1 MSQFDALLDFGDSA
15 PAANGTVQKNDDFDP
30 FAASPT
36 IDMKGSATG
45 DLLGDFS
52 FDSQVSQQTN
62 GTHNDTDLLAG
73 FSAPS
78 NNINPLYDLINSE
91 TEPDEA
97 LTNNSAVPSSNPLYE
112 MSTDYEEPQKPDMAS
127 TEPDNPMYGYLSSEE
142 NTNGSPSED
151 LMGTSTTVTSDDS
164 GVTMETAQTNEEEL
178 IMVSGEKSV
187 VENGENVSENVNV
200 VNGDASSYQEE
211 LVCDQGEIIQNDVQE
226 EVAPQE
232 DATSEQVEQEI
243 PGDFTESVDNP
254 VVESYEE
261 EEGEE
266 IVEEVSMDSYMQSSQ
281 DEQNVAEQAQDK
293 DSRQMEVRQ
302 EAEQVIEPVQTE
314 EVETQPDLVQTDE
327 PQVPEPVAEPK
338 TCLEPEPVQADVASE
353 PEEQYVEE
361 EVIQEVQEEVQVE
374 PQSQEEEVAPQPL
387 KEEVAPQPQEE
398 EEALQ
403 PQEEEIT
410 PQTLE
415 EEVAPQVEEEEVTSQ
430 PQEVETVPQF
440 QEEVAPQE
448 EPSVSED
455 QEEVAPQEESSMTQ
469 DQEEINQEVV
479 TEQKDGKTVTTKTE
493 ETSTTKQEDSGPTVT
508 TSSKSSSEVVENG
521 LNDAKENK
529 EEVRFDDM
537 ANIKNKFEAGDNTVI
552 TSAGKVN
559 VHEEILNV
567 QSGEFE
573 NEPEKFEQWQNQ
585 TEGGVYE
592 SQPQENPDVFKE
604 SQKNVGEEL
613 PEVGMAKY
621 VMEKFKKIQEESYT
635 PEKKKELTPDRTGK
649 YEYVSEPRS
658 VVEKPKEVV
667 EAGVFESQPTDP
679 EDVVR
684 SSDHLEEALPEQGS
698 AKSLLAKFKQIE
710 SEVGN
715 KPPPSPGQRELT
727 PDRNT
732 KGEYVSEPRSRFQQY
747 EGKVESGEFVNQ
759 PEEVENI
766 VKSGEGL
773 QEVLPEKGTAQNLVS
788 KFKQYQSES
797 SSPPSPRQKKELTPD
812 RSGKVEYVSEPRG
825 QIEAY
830 EGKSEAGI
838 FESSPVDQPE
848 IVKSGDFQPEP
859 LPEEGYAKNVA
870 AKFKE
875 LEKSGGSS
883 PSGTPVR
890 HKEFT
895 PPREDMDRTVA
906 GVLENTPESLDIA
919 RETDTRLK
927 EDELPERGM
936 AKNVLNK
943 FKEIQSNS
951 PTSPRTKK
959 EFTPPPDQ
967 GSGIFENKPTPS
979 LEIDVR
985 QAESGILESTPVAR
999 QDVVKEQMSSEEIV
1013 PEQGYA
1019 KNMVNRWKQME
1030 SESAKSSPSPR
1041 YKEFTP
1047 PRDNLMSPKS
1057 PAGLN
1062 SSVNPNDLPGQYQ
1075 EQVSAGVYE
1084 NTPEHKEG
1092 VFREADTD
1100 FEEGLPAKDTTKSL
1114 LQRFKSIQS
1123 QAKEAQE
1130 TPKPVS
1136 RKESIENGTSPA
1148 PETKKMFEQE
1158 ESGPPCVEP
1167 GDHGDGYRGDH
1178 GQEEDQGIPD
1188 QDSPTPDQHDQAP
1201 IESEKEV
1208 PIATKKPSFVPVLD
1222 KCASCGKTVY
1232 ALEKVEV
1239 NKSLYHKACVRC
1251 SHCNAVVTSKNMSV
1265 NEGVIFC
1272 TPHFK
1277 QLFAR
1282 RGNYDEGFGR
1292 KQYKKNWGGEQNGQS
1307 GQQNGQTS

>member
-1 MSQFDALLDFGDSA
+1 MSQFDALLDFGDPA
-15 PAANGTVQKNDDFDP
+15 PAANGTVQKTDDFDP
-30 FAASPT
+30 FSASPT
-36 IDMKGSATG
+36 IDMKGSASG

-62 GTHNDTDLLAG
+62 GTHNDTDVLTG

-78 NNINPLYDLINSE
+78 NNINPLYDLIN
-91 TEPDEA
+91 TDLEPDEA
-97 LTNNSAVPSSNPLYE
+97 PTNSAALSSNPLYE
-112 MSTDYEEPQKPDMAS
+112 MSTDYEEPQKPDMAT
-127 TEPDNPMYGYLSSEE
+127 TESDNPMYGYLSSEE

-164 GVTMETAQTNEEEL
+164 GVTMETAQTSEEEL

-187 VENGENVSENVNV
+187 VENGENMCENVNV

-211 LVCDQGEIIQNDVQE
+211 VVCDQGEIIENDVQE
-226 EVAPQE
+226 DVVPQE
-232 DATSEQVEQEI
+232 DATTEQFVDQDI
-243 PGDFTESVDNP
+243 QDGISESVDTAAVSSGELEDKP
-254 VVESYEE
+254 TYDEE
-261 EEGEE
+261 ESEE
-266 IVEEVSMDSYMQSSQ
+266 TVQEVSMDTYMQSAQ
-281 DEQNVAEQAQDK
+281 DEQNIAEQEADENP
-293 DSRQMEVRQ
+293 RQVEEEKVPY
-302 EAEQVIEPVQTE
+302 EEEQLIEPVQTE
-314 EVETQPDLVQTDE
+314 VVETQPELVQTEE
-327 PQVPEPVAEPK
+327 PQVPEPVAEPE
-338 TCLEPEPVQADVASE
+338 TYHEPEPAQGEVEPE

-361 EVIQEVQEEVQVE
+361 EVVQEVQEDVHVAPQV
-374 PQSQEEEVAPQPL
+374 QEEEVAPQPEE
-387 KEEVAPQPQEE
+387 EEVAPQPQEE
-398 EEALQ
+398 EVVPQ
-403 PQEEEIT
+403 PQEEEVP
-410 PQTLE
+410 PQPQE
-415 EEVAPQVEEEEVTSQ
+415 EEVLQQPQEEEVPPQ
-430 PQEVETVPQF
+430 PQEEEVPPQPQEEEVPPQPQEEEVLQQPQEEEVPPQTTEAEVAPQF
-440 QEEVAPQE
+440 QEEEVVPQSQE
-448 EPSVSED
+448 EEVVPEPSMSED
-455 QEEVAPQEESSMTQ
+455 QQA
-469 DQEEINQEVV
+469 INQQDVV
-479 TEQKDGKTVTTKTE
+479 TEQKDNKTVTTKTE
-493 ETSTTKQEDSGPTVT
+493 ETTTTKQEDSGPIVT
-508 TSSKSSSEVVENG
+508 TTSKSSSEVVENG
-521 LNDAKENK
+521 LNDAKENQ
-529 EEVRFDDM
+529 EEIRFDEM
-537 ANIKNKFEAGDNTVI
+537 ANIKNKFEAGDSKVM

-592 SQPQENPDVFKE
+592 SQPHENPDVFKE
-604 SQKNVGEEL
+604 GQKNVGEEL
-613 PEVGMAKY
+613 PEVGMAKN
-621 VMEKFKKIQEESYT
+621 VLEKFKKIQEEGYT

-658 VVEKPKEVV
+658 VLEKPKEVV

-684 SSDHLEEALPEQGS
+684 SSDHLQEALPEQGS
-698 AKSLLAKFKQIE
+698 AKNLLAKFKQFE
-710 SEVGN
+710 SDVGN
-715 KPPPSPGQRELT
+715 KPPPTPGQRELT

-732 KGEYVSEPRSRFQQY
+732 KGEYVSEPRSQFQQY
-747 EGKVESGEFVNQ
+747 EGKVESGEFESQ
-759 PEEVENI
+759 PQEFEDI
-766 VKSGEGL
+766 VKSGNSVE
-773 QEVLPEKGTAQNLVS
+773 EVLPEKGTAHNLVS

-797 SSPPSPRQKKELTPD
+797 ASPPSPRQKKELTPD

-825 QIEAY
+825 QVEVY

-870 AKFKE
+870 ARFKE
-875 LEKSGGSS
+875 WEKSGGSS
-883 PSGTPVR
+883 PTGTPIR

-895 PPREDMDRTVA
+895 PPREDADRTVA

-919 RETDTRLK
+919 RETDSRFQET
-927 EDELPERGM
+927 ELPERGM
-936 AKNVLNK
+936 AKNMLNK
-943 FKEIQSNS
+943 FKEIQANS
-951 PTSPRTKK
+951 PTSPRNKK
-959 EFTPPPDQ
+959 EFTPPPDH
-967 GSGIFENKPTPS
+967 GSGVFENKPAPS

-985 QAESGILESTPVAR
+985 QAESGILESSPVAR
-999 QDVVKEQMSSEEIV
+999 EDVAKEHVSAEETV

-1030 SESAKSSPSPR
+1030 SVSAKSSPSPR

-1100 FEEGLPAKDTTKSL
+1100 FEEGLPAKDTTRSL
-1114 LQRFKSIQS
+1114 LQRFKSIQD
-1123 QAKEAQE
+1123 QAKEAQD
-1130 TPKPVS
+1130 TPKPIS
-1136 RKESIENGTSPA
+1136 RKESNENGNSPA

-1158 ESGPPCVEP
+1158 DSG
-1167 GDHGDGYRGDH
+1167 
-1178 GQEEDQGIPD
+1178 
-1188 QDSPTPDQHDQAP
+1188 
-1201 IESEKEV
+1201 
-1208 PIATKKPSFVPVLD
+1208 KKPSFVPVLD
-1222 KCASCGKTVY
+1222 KCAACGKTVY

-1292 KQYKKNWGGEQNGQS
+1292 KQYKKKWGGEQNGE
-1307 GQQNGQTS
+1307 TS